1 MAYITND
8 MIQYS
13 ADELI
18 IFINVSEDT
27 KLYPCGET
35 GVSIIIDDH
44 PDYKYSILFGVV
56 ITHRFKTIEAMR
68 EWNSEYNHFMLAVP
82 ISMAITQIEK
92 EEGGI

>member
-13 ADELI
+13 CEELTK
-18 IFINVSEDT
+18 VSDT
-27 KLYPCGET
+27 SKFKTYPCGTT
-35 GVSIIIDDH
+35 GIAIIIDHH
-44 PDYKYSILFGVV
+44 PDYRYSLLFGDV

-68 EWNSEYNHFMLAVP
+68 EWNSNYNNLRLAIN
-82 ISMAITQIEK
+82 ISIVLTHI

>member
-18 IFINVSEDT
+18 FVKVSDAS
-27 KLYPCGET
+27 KLYPCGGT
-35 GVSIIIDDH
+35 GVSIVIDDH
-44 PDYKYSILFGVV
+44 PDYRYSLLFGCV

-68 EWNSEYNHFMLAVP
+68 EWNSDYNHFMLAVP
-82 ISMAITQIEK
+82 ISMAITHIEN